1 MTTLQQHAA
10 ISGNTIHPV
19 LLPFGTSPAA
29 RAAHEW
35 LPFTIRITRDE
46 EQLQKAVSVRRAA
59 YARHIPTL
67 AQLLVRPEAC
77 DRDPAAVVLLA
88 ESKLDGAPLGT
99 VRIQTNRNG
108 PLAIEQSVRLPEE
121 LREASLAEP
130 TRLGIVEGRIGRV
143 VKTMLFKA
151 LYQYCR
157 DAEID
162 WIVIGARSPLDR
174 QYEALL
180 FEDVFPGR
188 GFIPLRHA
196 SNIAHRVLSFRMDTA
211 EARWTQAKHPL
222 YGLFCHTEHP
232 DIDLR
237 DPQPAHVADRGM
249 RAGFGVAAMQV

>member
-1 MTTLQQHAA
+1 MTALQQLGAM
-10 ISGNTIHPV
+10 SGSTMKPV
-19 LLPFGTSPAA
+19 LLPFGNGAAA
-29 RAAHEW
+29 RTAQEW
-35 LPFTIRITRDE
+35 LPFTIKITRDE
-46 EQLQKAVSVRRAA
+46 EQLHKAVAVRRAA
-59 YARHIPTL
+59 YARHVPTL
-67 AQLLVRPEAC
+67 AQLLVRPEPC

-108 PLAIEQSVRLPEE
+108 PLAIEQSVRLPGS
-121 LREASLAEP
+121 LREAGLAEP

-157 DAEID
+157 DVEID

-174 QYEALL
+174 QYAALL

-196 SNIAHRVLSFRMDTA
+196 GNIPHRVLAFRMDTA
-211 EARWTQAKHPL
+211 EARWTEANHPL
-222 YGLFCHTEHP
+222 YGLFCRTEHP

-237 DPQPAHVADRGM
+237 EPEHARPAEQGL
-249 RAGFGVAAMQV
+249 RAGFGVPAMQA

>member
-1 MTTLQQHAA
+1 MTAVRHLETM
-10 ISGNTIHPV
+10 SGNTMNPV
-19 LLPFGTSPAA
+19 LLQFGTGAA
-29 RAAHEW
+29 AQTTQEW
-35 LPFTIRITRDE
+35 LPFTIKITRDE
-46 EQLQKAVSVRRAA
+46 AQLGKAVAVRRAA
-59 YARHIPTL
+59 YARHVPTL
-67 AQLLVRPEAC
+67 AQLLVRPEPC
-77 DRDPAAVVLLA
+77 DRDPATVVLLA

-99 VRIQTNRNG
+99 VRIQTNRSG
-108 PLAIEQSVRLPEE
+108 PLAIEQSVQLPAS

-174 QYEALL
+174 QYQALL
-180 FEDVFPGR
+180 FEDVFPGK

-196 SNIAHRVLSFRMDTA
+196 GNIPHRVLAFRMDTA
-211 EARWTQAKHPL
+211 EARWTQANHPL
-222 YGLFCHTEHP
+222 YGLFCRTEHP

-237 DPQPAHVADRGM
+237 DPRHARPADQGL
-249 RAGFGVAAMQV
+249 RAGFGLAAVQA